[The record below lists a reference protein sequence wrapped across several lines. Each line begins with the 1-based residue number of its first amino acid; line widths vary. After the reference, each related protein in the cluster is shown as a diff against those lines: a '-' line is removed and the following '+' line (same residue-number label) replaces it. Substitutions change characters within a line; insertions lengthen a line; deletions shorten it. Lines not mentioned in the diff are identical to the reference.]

1 MLSAFPLVRTLYY
14 TAGPP
19 EVGDLV
25 GADSWLNLI
34 AKRANWAYGVAHGPN
49 RFFRQAHSENTVQ
62 YAWQGEVAYRAE
74 HPTLNFSAEIK
85 GAGDYTL
92 EYYGADTTWHAAA
105 AATAGG
111 AGWTWFG
118 GSQSLTY
125 ATGAWSLPD
134 DGMLRLRLV
143 SADEVYVYRAY
154 MSGTGGLTA
163 WPTFPTFADAGTP
176 TAAQVNT
183 LRTGGEY
190 LYERACHN
198 LTGTAGGTVS
208 HSNPSW
214 APFLRLAFRYSG
226 TEQLRVT
233 TSAEEME
240 VDGHNYVYIEAE
252 DYNPDSDGR
261 RGGGVILVDIS
272 TDETETTR
280 TVDLSAQ
287 SLTVGNRYI
296 VEIGQDNTAGSG
308 GYLTVHDVAL
318 EDLAGVT
325 RANVPHVWAEG
336 DVILAADLNALAAD
350 MTEMRDDAASDSPI
364 WPEHYLASYQP
375 GAEARGVTGPFFWLK
390 WQRFTHRWRFLRY
403 RGSGRICSIAN
414 AVPPREASI
423 TGEAA
428 PEYQR
433 NITDTGEDEGLID
446 LDSLGWLAYG
456 MDYYVQDT
464 AGHLVLCA
472 QEDYRA

>member
-1 MLSAFPLVRTLYY
+1 MLSAFPLVRTLY
-14 TAGPP
+14 T
-19 EVGDLV
+19 GDLV

-34 AKRANWAYGVAHGPN
+34 AKRNNWAYGVAHGPN

-85 GAGDYTL
+85 GAGYSSYSL
-92 EYYGADTTWHAAA
+92 EYYDVDGNWQAVDTDT
-105 AATAGG
+105 GG
-111 AGWTWFG
+111 AGWAWFG
-118 GSQSLTY
+118 GSQSMTY
-125 ATGAWSLPD
+125 ATGAWSLPA
-134 DGMLRLRLV
+134 DGMLRLRFV

-154 MSGTGGLTA
+154 MSGTTGLTA
-163 WPTFPTFADAGTP
+163 WPTFPTFADGAGNEP
-176 TAAQVNT
+176 TAAQMNT

-198 LTGTAGGTVS
+198 LMGTAGARVS
-208 HSNPSW
+208 HSQASYK
-214 APFLRLAFRYSG
+214 PFLRLAFRYSG

-233 TSAEEME
+233 TSAEEMG
-240 VDGHNYVYIEAE
+240 VDGHNYVYVEAE
-252 DYNPDSDGR
+252 DYNPDQSDGR
-261 RGGGVILVDIS
+261 ETRRGAAVIDIDA
-272 TDETETTR
+272 DEGEFTR
-280 TVDLSAQ
+280 TVDLSAL

-308 GYLTVHDVAL
+308 GYLVVHDVAL

-325 RANVPHVWAEG
+325 RADVPHVWAEG
-336 DVILAADLNALAAD
+336 DVILAADLNALADD
-350 MTEMRDDAASDSPI
+350 MTEMKDDAASDSPI
-364 WPEHYLASYQP
+364 WPEHYLASYLP
-375 GAEARGVTGPFFWLK
+375 GDETKNVTGPFWWLR
-390 WQRFTHRWRFLRY
+390 WLRFTHRWRFLRY

-414 AVPPREASI
+414 AVPPRQFDI
-423 TGEAA
+423 DGEAE

-433 NITDTGEDEGLID
+433 NIIDTGQDEGLID

-464 AGHLVLCA
+464 GGHAILCA
-472 QEDYRA
+472 QEEYRA

>member
-1 MLSAFPLVRTLYY
+1 MLSAFPLVRTLY
-14 TAGPP
+14 T
-19 EVGDLV
+19 GDLV
-25 GADSWLNLI
+25 GADSWLNLLS
-34 AKRANWAYGVAHGPN
+34 KRNNWAYGVAHGPN
-49 RFFRQAHSENTVQ
+49 RFFRQVYVGGMISN
-62 YAWQGEVAYRAE
+62 AWFGEVRYRSE

-85 GAGDYTL
+85 QSAYTSYL
-92 EYYGADTTWHAAA
+92 YYWHKDQTWHELDSD
-105 AATAGG
+105 TDSSG
-111 AGWTWFG
+111 AWAWFG
-118 GSQSLTY
+118 GSQSMTY
-125 ATGAWSLPD
+125 DIAALSANLPD
-134 DGMLRLRLV
+134 DGMLRLKYN
-143 SADEVYVYRAY
+143 SGGEAYIYRAY
-154 MSGTGGLTA
+154 MSGTVGMTA
-163 WPTFPTFADAGTP
+163 WPTFPTFADAGIP
-176 TAAQVNT
+176 TAAQMNT

-198 LTGTAGGTVS
+198 LNGTTGGNVS

-214 APFLRLAFRYSG
+214 APLLRLAFRYSG

-233 TSAEEME
+233 TSAEG
-240 VDGHNYVYIEAE
+240 VDGSGDGHNYVYVEAE

-261 RGGGVILVDIS
+261 RGGGVILVDVDA
-272 TDETETTR
+272 DETEVTH

-287 SLTVGNRYI
+287 SLTVGARYV
-296 VEIGQDNTAGSG
+296 VEIGQLNTLAASA
-308 GYLTVHDVAL
+308 GYLTIHDVAL

-325 RANVPHVWAEG
+325 RTDVPHVWAEG
-336 DVILAADLNALAAD
+336 DEILAADLNALADD
-350 MTEMRDDAASDSPI
+350 MTDMQDDAGSGSPI

-375 GAEARGVTGPFFWLK
+375 ADEERGIKGPFWGLK

-414 AVPPREASI
+414 GVPPREFSI

-428 PEYQR
+428 PTYQR
-433 NITDTGEDEGLID
+433 NITDTGQDEGLID

-464 AGHLVLCA
+464 AGHLILCA